1 MLMNN
6 TERNKKMIT
15 AAVCL
20 ALCMV
25 LPFLTGQIPKL
36 GNALCPMHLPVI
48 ICGFAAGPQFGLLT
62 GLIAPLL
69 RTAAFGM
76 PKLFPTAIAMSA
88 ELAVY
93 GFASGLFYKK
103 LSGVG
108 GRIIISL
115 ILAML
120 SGRLVWGGVTAVLLG
135 ISGQKFTLVAFIT
148 GAFTGAVPGI
158 ILQIILIPLI
168 VSALERSGFIH
179 NEKIS
184 EKNFA
189 KSEKSI

>member
-1 MLMNN
+1 MNN
-6 TERNKKMIT
+6 RERIKKIIIS
-15 AAVCL
+15 AVCL

-25 LPFLTGQIPKL
+25 LPFLTGQIQQI

-69 RTAAFGM
+69 RSAVFSM
-76 PKLFPTAIAMSA
+76 PKLFPSAIAMSA

-93 GFASGLFYKK
+93 GLVSGLLYRR
-103 LSGVG
+103 LSGVK
-108 GRIIISL
+108 GRIFISL
-115 ILAML
+115 ISAML
-120 SGRLVWGGVTAVLLG
+120 AGRLVWGGVTAVLLG
-135 ISGQKFTLVAFIT
+135 VSGGNFTLAAFVT
-148 GAFTGAVPGI
+148 GAFTGAIPGI

-168 VSALERSGFIH
+168 VSALERSGFIG
-179 NEKIS
+179 NEKKS
-184 EKNFA
+184 E

>member
-1 MLMNN
+1 MSNSDKI
-6 TERNKKMIT
+6 KKLIT
-15 AAVCL
+15 SAVCL

-25 LPFLTGQIPKL
+25 LPFLTGQIQQI

-69 RTAAFGM
+69 RSAVFGM
-76 PKLFPTAIAMSA
+76 PKLFPSAVAMSA

-93 GFASGLFYKK
+93 GFMSGFLYGKLWGKK
-103 LSGVG
+103 
-108 GRIIISL
+108 GRIFISL
-115 ILAML
+115 ISAML
-120 SGRLVWGGVTAVLLG
+120 AGRLVWGVVTAVLLG
-135 ISGQKFTLVAFIT
+135 ASGGKFTLEAFVT

-168 VSALERSGFIH
+168 VSALERSGFMG
-179 NEKIS
+179 K
-184 EKNFA
+184 EKNFD
-189 KSEKSI
+189 KSRKSI

>member
-1 MLMNN
+1 MSNN
-6 TERNKKMIT
+6 DKIKKLIT
-15 AAVCL
+15 SAVCL

-25 LPFLTGQIPKL
+25 LPFLTGQIKQL

-69 RTAAFGM
+69 RSAVFGM
-76 PKLFPTAIAMSA
+76 PKLFPSAVTMSA

-93 GFASGLFYKK
+93 GFMSGFLYGK
-103 LSGVG
+103 LSDKK
-108 GRIIISL
+108 GRIFISL
-115 ILAML
+115 ISAML
-120 SGRLVWGGVTAVLLG
+120 GGRLVWGVVTAVLLG
-135 ISGQKFTLVAFIT
+135 VSGGKFTLEAFVT

-168 VSALERSGFIH
+168 VSALERSGFLG
-179 NEKIS
+179 K
-184 EKNFA
+184 EKNFD
-189 KSEKSI
+189 KSRKSI

>member
-20 ALCMV
+20 TLCMV

-93 GFASGLFYKK
+93 GLASGLFYKK
-103 LSGVG
+103 LSGIG

-135 ISGQKFTLVAFIT
+135 ISGQKFTLAAFIT